1 MRMCKRTRFSLHFQ
15 TWFRQHLQTKPL
27 IGCRSNQISSP
38 FRLRSPPGFEVKED
52 QNRIRV
58 AKPPYLNIEE
68 TPKEMG
74 AYDAFFRLTRYDSNN
89 TSESLLTLYR
99 KRLKN
104 IQESAVLVDKSSY
117 LILKGDDGPR
127 TEGDNYPNELDVV
140 FFNDSWL
147 EIIDRQINS
156 WENITNPIA
165 IGKQIL
171 STLKFNP

>member
-1 MRMCKRTRFSLHFQ
+1 
-15 TWFRQHLQTKPL
+15 
-27 IGCRSNQISSP
+27 
-38 FRLRSPPGFEVKED
+38 
-52 QNRIRV
+52 
-58 AKPPYLNIEE
+58 
-68 TPKEMG
+68 MG

-89 TSESLLTLYR
+89 TRESLLTLYR